1 METQAFWNN
10 READMMDA
18 ASRNMTPSEALD
30 YMRRKLETL
39 DSSMMRE
46 SGIDNTAAIEELSAL
61 IIKAEAATQPAG
73 WTKAVTIARRA
84 EWNVRVKSGE
94 FAAKPGK
101 PTAVQVVAAEKSQG
115 WTVADLKKFVA
126 QWGLA

>member
-10 READMMDA
+10 RQADLIDA
-18 ASRNMTPSEALD
+18 ANRTMTPSEALD
-30 YMRRKLETL
+30 YMRRKLAAL

-46 SGIDNTAAIEELSAL
+46 SGIDNTAAIEELRAL
-61 IIKAEAATQPAG
+61 IAKAEAAAQPAG
-73 WTKAVTIARRA
+73 WTKEETIARRA
-84 EWNVRVKSGE
+84 EWNARVKSGE

-101 PTAVQVVAAEKSQG
+101 PTVVQVVAAEKAQG
-115 WTVADLKKFVA
+115 WTVADLKKFVT

>member
-10 READMMDA
+10 REVDLMDA
-18 ASRNMTPSEALD
+18 ATHTMTPSEILD
-30 YMRRKLETL
+30 YMRRKLTTL

-46 SGIDNTAAIEELSAL
+46 SGIDNTAAIDELRAL
-61 IIKAEAATQPAG
+61 IAKAEAATQPTG
-73 WTKAVTIARRA
+73 WTKEETIARRA
-84 EWNVRVKSGE
+84 AWNARVKSGE

-101 PTAVQVVAAEKSQG
+101 PTAVQVVAAEKAQG